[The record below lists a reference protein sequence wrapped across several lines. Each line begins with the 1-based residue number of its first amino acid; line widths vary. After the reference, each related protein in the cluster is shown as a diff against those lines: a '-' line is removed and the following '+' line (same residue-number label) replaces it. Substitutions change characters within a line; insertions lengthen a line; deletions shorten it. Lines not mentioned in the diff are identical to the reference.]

1 VTRCTHGGIATNIA
15 VGARCPYCAQ
25 IVTVEADVTHPHPVA
40 RGEVSGSAGALDGT
54 PREFAPEVSS
64 DGNALAGSSSLVVRL
79 GGNHRSD
86 GPNLPPGPSPARG
99 LPSANAQ
106 PGPSLLDLLPATPV
120 ARSTDPDTAHDAARG
135 ARARL
140 TADMRLVLAAH
151 VAAGERGLTGAELAA
166 VTRRP
171 YESVGP
177 RRKPLEVA
185 GLVEKAER
193 RPKDPAYPNGS
204 QVWAYRAT
212 GAGRDAYAT
221 ELASSAA

>member
-86 GPNLPPGPSPARG
+86 GPTLPPGPSPARG

-106 PGPSLLDLLPATPV
+106 PGPSLLDLIDATPTARITDPAT
-120 ARSTDPDTAHDAARG
+120 SHQAAAFQSGKLRESH
-135 ARARL
+135 
-140 TADMRLVLAAH
+140 RLVLTTLSLAPLTDFELGARTGKAQTSIGCRRGELTRAGMVADTGNTRPAPSGAPAA
-151 VAAGERGLTGAELAA
+151 VWAITDLGRQALARELA
-166 VTRRP
+166 R
-171 YESVGP
+171 
-177 RRKPLEVA
+177 
-185 GLVEKAER
+185 
-193 RPKDPAYPNGS
+193 
-204 QVWAYRAT
+204 
-212 GAGRDAYAT
+212 
-221 ELASSAA
+221 SAA